1 MVDAILGFH
10 KTYCV
15 LGHIEADHGIRRL
28 EGHKGNNREP
38 VSQISFQQ
46 EIWNVDKNW
55 FPPKTQVFFG
65 HSQSQKSPFAVFP
78 IIDLEFGT
86 GMTSRNR
93 GEIWDLYEK
102 FGTLII
108 SVLICFQNSYGLRP

>member
-1 MVDAILGFH
+1 MVDAILGFQ

-46 EIWNVDKNW
+46 PLEIAKQAKNSSEVVVQ
-55 FPPKTQVFFG
+55 P
-65 HSQSQKSPFAVFP
+65 
-78 IIDLEFGT
+78 
-86 GMTSRNR
+86 
-93 GEIWDLYEK
+93 
-102 FGTLII
+102 
-108 SVLICFQNSYGLRP
+108 